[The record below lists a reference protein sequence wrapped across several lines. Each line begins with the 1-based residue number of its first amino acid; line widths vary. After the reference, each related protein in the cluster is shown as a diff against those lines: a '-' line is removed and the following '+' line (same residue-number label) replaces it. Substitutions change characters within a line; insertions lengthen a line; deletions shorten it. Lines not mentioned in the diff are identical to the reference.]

1 MPTSECLALGS
12 PARRGEPLVTI
23 VGHRRCALGWAIRDF
38 LHRSGVP
45 FRWVD
50 ADSDAAPSAPAGT
63 RLEESRLP
71 LCIFADGTRM
81 ERPSVRRITE
91 KLGWFRDPART
102 EYDVAIYGA
111 GPAGLSAA
119 VYGAADGMK
128 TVVVER
134 WAVGGQAGSS
144 SRIENYLG
152 FPQGIAGADLF
163 ERARE
168 QAERFGAEI
177 LLARESVR
185 AEFPPGKGLGYLEDG
200 TMVVSRASICA
211 TGMAYRRLRLP
222 KENRFLGA
230 GLYYGAGASE
240 ALLARGEDV
249 FVVGGGNSAAQAAMH
264 FAAVARAVTIV
275 LRERDLRES
284 MSAYLAERISAAPNV
299 ETLPCC
305 EIVALDGDAMLDAV
319 TIRNSDTGEERVAR
333 TRWLFVCIG
342 GQPQTAWAEAAGVRR
357 DEKGYLLTGPDLA
370 LPGGRCV
377 AWPLDRAPFYL
388 ETSMPG
394 VFAAGDVRHGSVKR
408 CASAVGEGAM
418 AIAFVARYLAGN

>member
-1 MPTSECLALGS
+1 M
-12 PARRGEPLVTI
+12 
-23 VGHRRCALGWAIRDF
+23 
-38 LHRSGVP
+38 
-45 FRWVD
+45 
-50 ADSDAAPSAPAGT
+50 
-63 RLEESRLP
+63 
-71 LCIFADGTRM
+71 CIFADGTRM
-81 ERPSVRRITE
+81 EQPSVRRITE

-152 FPQGIAGADLF
+152 FPQGIAGVDLF

-168 QAERFGAEI
+168 QAARFGAEI
-177 LLARESVR
+177 LLAREGVR
-185 AEFPPGKGLGYLEDG
+185 AEFPAGKGVGYLEDG

-211 TGMAYRRLRLP
+211 TGVAYRRLQVP
-222 KENRFLGA
+222 DEDRFLGA

-240 ALLARGEDV
+240 AALTRGEDV
-249 FVVGGGNSAAQAAMH
+249 FVVGGGNSAAQAVMH
-264 FAAVARAVTIV
+264 FAAVARAVTLV
-275 LRERDLRES
+275 LREREMGES
-284 MSAYLAERISAAPNV
+284 MSAYLAARIAAAPNV
-299 ETLPCC
+299 EALPCC
-305 EIVALDGDAMLDAV
+305 EIVALHGDAMLDAV
-319 TIRNSDTGEERVAR
+319 TIRNSDTGDERVAH

-342 GQPQTAWAEAAGVRR
+342 GEPQTSWADTAGVQR
-357 DEKGYLLTGPDLA
+357 DAKGYLLTGPDLA
-370 LPGGRCV
+370 APGHGPNG
-377 AWPLDRAPFYL
+377 WPLDRAPFYL
-388 ETSMPG
+388 ETSVPG

-418 AIAFVARYLAGN
+418 AIAFVGRYLSGH